1 VEFEMELSK
10 LKVGQTVTHANGFT
24 GIIEEIKEKA
34 HYTDV
39 EIRVTDQ
46 GNSFNEVG
54 SVWTAMPEYITSI
67 VKEAPSKL
75 RVEAELAFTG
85 LEQLEELVAQATEA
99 LEILAEESV
108 FTAEFGQG
116 IKFEGT
122 KSDYKVFIEGLAEL
136 TKTGNEFRF

>member
-1 VEFEMELSK
+1 VEFEMELNK
-10 LKVGQTVTHANGFT
+10 LKVGQLVEHDNGFT
-24 GIIEEIKEKA
+24 GEIISIEETEGR
-34 HYTDV
+34 YTDV
-39 EIRVTDQ
+39 NIRVTDQ
-46 GNSFNEVG
+46 GTSFNEVG
-54 SVWTAMPEYITSI
+54 SVWTAMPEYINKI
-67 VKEAPSKL
+67 VKDVHQFKA
-75 RVEAELAFTG
+75 VAELEFTG
-85 LEQLEELVAQATEA
+85 IEKLEELVAQATEA